1 LAQRLQPRILPGVAL
16 AMIRVDRPLLALV
29 GFSVMRSPAMIWASL
44 GCRRNPMFRSTD
56 PPPTSAAFA
65 ATVPRPAAARR
76 QTSLS
81 EAIVALSGSQAGR
94 VGELISGSGVI
105 PMALVYCLSGS
116 NACGLCVRESLCVGG
131 DVMHVCVW
139 RSTQAPL
146 TRSPD

>member
-1 LAQRLQPRILPGVAL
+1 MSAESDASL
-16 AMIRVDRPLLALV
+16 DRP
-29 GFSVMRSPAMIWASL
+29 
-44 GCRRNPMFRSTD
+44 
-56 PPPTSAAFA
+56 TSDLRGVA

-94 VGELISGSGVI
+94 AGELIFGSGVI

-131 DVMHVCVW
+131 DVMYVCGV
-139 RSTQAPL
+139 RL
-146 TRSPD
+146 RLH